1 MDNNKILEEK
11 LSSYPSSQINNF
23 VVSQELT
30 VTITLRE
37 YRELVENKA
46 SADKRIHEEYT
57 KRIETEREN
66 KELRKRIEKRSTKL
80 LEDDNTEEQQNGTI

>member
-11 LSSYPSSQINNF
+11 LNSYPSSQINNF

-37 YRELVENKA
+37 YRELIENKA

-66 KELRKRIEKRSTKL
+66 KELRKRIEKLSTKL
-80 LEDDNTEEQQNGTI
+80 LEDDNTEEQQNETI

>member
-11 LSSYPSSQINNF
+11 LNSYSSSRINNF

-46 SADKRIHEEYT
+46 TADTKISEAVRKRIDIEE
-57 KRIETEREN
+57 EN
-66 KELRKRIEKRSTKL
+66 AELKKRIEKLSAKL
-80 LEDDNTEEQQNGTI
+80 LEDENTYTEEE